1 MSQNKG
7 LQRDTIDKFYTK
19 ESAVKQCMI
28 AINDNLNI
36 NNDLFPELTIMYK
49 NIQNE
54 IALVSYIPWGGD
66 L

>member
-54 IALVSYIPWGGD
+54 IALVSYIP
-66 L
+66 